1 MEQSQKFRAAMQ
13 REEVV
18 LLKDPLEFPGKVE
31 YLLLQM
37 PDQVGVLVLLPR
49 CSQNNGAL

>member
-1 MEQSQKFRAAMQ
+1 
-13 REEVV
+13 VV
-18 LLKDPLEFPGKVE
+18 LLKDPLEFPGKVKR